1 MTCPNY
7 FRRHTTYMTLSIS
20 YTVVCEKYGKGRS
33 TVGDIQRN
41 REKILKL
48 RDDRNGDEQES

>member
-1 MTCPNY
+1 
-7 FRRHTTYMTLSIS
+7 MTLSIS

-41 REKILKL
+41 WEKILKL